1 MPELP
6 EVETTR
12 RGISPYVKN
21 QAIKHIKIRNGNLR
35 WPVPRGLSSK
45 LTGHKI
51 KSVKRRAK
59 YLLLGTDLGTVI
71 IHLGMSGSLRIVP
84 EGTRA
89 DKHDHVD
96 ILLGNKKML
105 RLRDPRRFGCV
116 LFTDK
121 PAEEHKLLKNL
132 GPEPLSS
139 VFDGDYL
146 FKLSRKRKVAV
157 KIFIMNSQIVVGVG
171 NIYASEAL
179 FLAGILPR
187 KHAGKLTHAECNKL
201 ASAIKRVLKAAIMA
215 GGTSLRDFTRSDGNP
230 GYFARSL
237 KVYDRKGEPCRKC
250 GNPIKQKVIGQRS
263 TYYCTHCQ
271 H

>member
-6 EVETTR
+6 EVETTC
-12 RGISPYVKN
+12 RGISPHVKN
-21 QAIKHIKIRNGNLR
+21 QTIKRIKIRNRNLR

-45 LTGHKI
+45 LAGHKI
-51 KSVKRRAK
+51 KTVKRRAK
-59 YLLLGTDLGTVI
+59 YLLLGTDLGTII
-71 IHLGMSGSLRIVP
+71 IHLGMSGSLRVVP
-84 EGTRA
+84 EGSRA

-96 ILLGNKKML
+96 ILLGNKKIL

-116 LFTDK
+116 LFTEQP
-121 PAEEHKLLKNL
+121 PAEHKLLIKL
-132 GPEPLSS
+132 GPEPLSNE
-139 VFDGDYL
+139 FDGDYL
-146 FKLSRKRKVAV
+146 YKLSRKRKVAV
-157 KIFIMNSQIVVGVG
+157 KIFIMNSQAVVGVG

-187 KHAGKLTHAECNKL
+187 KLAGKLTRVECNKL
-201 ASAIKRVLKAAIMA
+201 ASAIKRVLKSAIKA

-230 GYFARSL
+230 GYFAQSL

-250 GNPIKQKVIGQRS
+250 GNPVKSKVIGQRS